1 MSPRNPTSFFLAR
14 RLQLRPEGKKQSSL
28 SVGIAVT
35 GVALSIIVMM
45 VSLAVMSGFKKEVK
59 SRLMSVGDAITI
71 TAIDAY
77 GEPSAFSLDSLKALI
92 SLPTGAEISPRIA
105 SAAILK
111 TDDDFVALDLRASDR
126 MVPADSSG
134 SMALSATTASRLG
147 LDTGDK
153 IPVYFFI
160 DNKLRVRN
168 LRLDSIF
175 SSGIDEHDSQVGYCS
190 QTLLRR
196 LLKLSPDEAPTF
208 GITGLDESEIE
219 PVANDIVNA
228 LLTAYYTGRTLSA
241 FRISTILQTDAS
253 YFTWLDLLDTN
264 VVVILTLMA
273 AVAAFTLISSLF
285 IIILERVKTIGL
297 LKALGAGNPMIR
309 HTFMIMAERLVV
321 KGMLIGNLIALGLIA
336 IQHFTRIIPL
346 DPANYYVSFVPVSLT
361 AGAVVA
367 LNIGVMAVSW
377 VVLMLPAMVISRIS
391 PASTMRYE

>member
-14 RLQLRPEGKKQSSL
+14 RLQWRPEGKKQSSL

-71 TAIDAY
+71 TATDDN
-77 GEPSAFSLDSLKALI
+77 GEPAVISLDSLKALI
-92 SLPTGAEISPRIA
+92 SLPNGAEISPRIA

-111 TDDDFVALDLRASDR
+111 TDDDFVALDLRANDR
-126 MVPADSSG
+126 MVPADSTG
-134 SMALSATTASRLG
+134 SIVLSATTASRLG
-147 LDTGDK
+147 LDAGDK

-160 DNKLRVRN
+160 DNNLRVRN
-168 LRLDSIF
+168 LRVDSIF
-175 SSGIDEHDSQVGYCS
+175 STGIDEHDSQVGYCS
-190 QTLLRR
+190 QSLLRR
-196 LLKLSPDEAPTF
+196 LLRLSSDEASTF
-208 GITGLDESEIE
+208 GITDISESEIDD
-219 PVANDIVNA
+219 VAQDIHGS
-228 LLTAYYTGRTLSA
+228 LLMAYYTGRTLSG

-264 VVVILTLMA
+264 VVVILSLMA

-321 KGMLIGNLIALGLIA
+321 RGMLIGNLIALGLIA
-336 IQHFTRIIPL
+336 VQYFTRIIPL
-346 DPANYYVSFVPVSLT
+346 DSANYYVSFVPVNISLW
-361 AGAVVA
+361 AVVA
-367 LNIGVMAVSW
+367 LNVGVIVVSW
-377 VVLMLPAMVISRIS
+377 VVLMLPAMIISRIS